1 MQPQCSLH
9 CVICLDLGVK
19 DAVKLQG
26 EVVPYLHNLFS
37 VRMRYVAKR
46 YMKLVERQRERERE
60 GERERERESGN
71 WSCLSQEGEADISM
85 QCQCIC
91 TWFVASLPIDRVE
104 FLKTP

>member
-26 EVVPYLHNLFS
+26 EVVPYLHNLVS

-46 YMKLVERQRERERE
+46 YMKLVERQRERE
-60 GERERERESGN
+60 GGRERER
-71 WSCLSQEGEADISM
+71 
-85 QCQCIC
+85 
-91 TWFVASLPIDRVE
+91 VE
-104 FLKTP
+104 TGHACHRKVKLTFPCSVNVFAPGLLLVFPLTELNS

>member
-37 VRMRYVAKR
+37 VRMRYAAKR
-46 YMKLVERQRERERE
+46 YMKLVERERERVE
-60 GERERERESGN
+60 TCHACHRKVK
-71 WSCLSQEGEADISM
+71 L
-85 QCQCIC
+85 
-91 TWFVASLPIDRVE
+91 TLPCSVNVFAPGLLLVFPLTE
-104 FLKTP
+104 LNY

>member
-37 VRMRYVAKR
+37 VRMRYAAKR
-46 YMKLVERQRERERE
+46 YMKLVERQRERET
-60 GERERERESGN
+60 EREREGGRER
-71 WSCLSQEGEADISM
+71 E
-85 QCQCIC
+85 
-91 TWFVASLPIDRVE
+91 RVE
-104 FLKTP
+104 TGHACHRKVKLTFPCSVNVFAPGLLLVFPLTELNS

>member
-46 YMKLVERQRERERE
+46 YMKLVERQRER
-60 GERERERESGN
+60 GRERERESGN